1 MVLQATRWHAR
12 YVVTTRRGVATRS
25 GVGPS
30 AGTRGFVVPMRARSM
45 VVGCSVRPAR
55 VRSSP
60 PPDARPGA
68 TGARHA
74 GGDHAA
80 DTARSM
86 VVQGSSRGGH
96 RPRRARR
103 GAGSSRE
110 DGSGRP
116 AVNPPLQH
124 VSSAGSGLG
133 AGPEARQPARG
144 VDVGLDLGPV
154 EEPAAAQWRSPNS
167 TYAASSATSCG
178 CVATPR
184 APVASSSVSRTSIS
198 SAGRGPARGLR
209 SRTSSCR
216 PRGRD
221 EAPAR
226 FPPICRPAGGPHT

>member
-1 MVLQATRWHAR
+1 MARPLRGHHAQ
-12 YVVTTRRGVATRS
+12 RRRDKVRGRPIS
-25 GVGPS
+25 GHAWV
-30 AGTRGFVVPMRARSM
+30 R
-45 VVGCSVRPAR
+45 CS
-55 VRSSP
+55 
-60 PPDARPGA
+60 DARPVDGRGVQRPA
-68 TGARHA
+68 CKGPFEPAAGRPTRRYRCSARWRRPCSGHRLRRDRA
-74 GGDHAA
+74 GRTPPA
-80 DTARSM
+80 
-86 VVQGSSRGGH
+86 QGSSRGGH
-96 RPRRARR
+96 RLRRDRR
-103 GAGSSRE
+103 GAGSSRV

-226 FPPICRPAGGPHT
+226 FPPICLPAGGPHT